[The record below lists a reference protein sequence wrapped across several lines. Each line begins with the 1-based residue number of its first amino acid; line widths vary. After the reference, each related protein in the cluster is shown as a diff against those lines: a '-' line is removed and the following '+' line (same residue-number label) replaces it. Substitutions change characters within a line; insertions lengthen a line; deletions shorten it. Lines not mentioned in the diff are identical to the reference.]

1 MASLVAGGYFD
12 EAEVASLVARNTIS
26 CQDLACSSLVGND
39 PWGRWRKLDY
49 ALAKAAHVVLQ
60 GSNASLCDDVV
71 FQIRAASTSDTIRE
85 AHQCVWA
92 MLD

>member
-1 MASLVAGGYFD
+1 MASLVAGGCFD
-12 EAEVASLVARNTIS
+12 EADVAYLNARSTNS
-26 CQDLACSSLVGND
+26 CQDLACSSMVGND
-39 PWGRWRKLDY
+39 RLGRRRKLDY